1 MKISRM
7 KTAILL
13 NSKVALTP
21 QILAVL
27 SSSNGHGKTNNQSV
41 YFTRKWEDCGVV
53 SDLWH
58 HLMKHLGTNATNYFM
73 YLWVGPVCSPGG
85 PVCCSSSPLTPQ
97 VQAVPASQ
105 SGRCT
110 ALHRQLDLRSYQYVL
125 PWPQGCA

>member
-41 YFTRKWEDCGVV
+41 DFTRKWELLGV
-53 SDLWH
+53 SLTCEE
-58 HLMKHLGTNATNYFM
+58 L
-73 YLWVGPVCSPGG
+73 VGGFTGDDGVF
-85 PVCCSSSPLTPQ
+85 
-97 VQAVPASQ
+97 
-105 SGRCT
+105 
-110 ALHRQLDLRSYQYVL
+110 
-125 PWPQGCA
+125 